1 MANSA
6 RYALALVLLGA
17 AQLSLGFYL
26 PGVAPTDYKA
36 GDQLRAKVE
45 ALTSVRTQLPYEYYV
60 LPFCRDGIDMS
71 NQEALN
77 LGEVLRGSR
86 IYNTPY
92 TMTMGMNQN
101 CKILCHK
108 EYTQEEVQEFSLMI
122 EEEYRSHFLVDNLPV
137 AMSVFHETEEGST
150 VKAYET
156 GYPLGHVV
164 DENGKSPEG
173 DGEQV
178 AKTGKQQ
185 IVLFNHLRFT
195 ILMHED
201 AKKGPRRVVGFEVE
215 PFSVKHTYMNKID
228 FSECV
233 GVQAGA
239 NGQCNLNTCSARH
252 QVGLHERPL
261 LLDVNKKG
269 KTEVIWT
276 YDVTF
281 QQSNIKWSTRW
292 DTYLQSADDAQVH
305 WFSILNSF
313 MIVLFLSGLIAMI
326 MIRTLRRDFQRYDES
341 LEEGQEE
348 TGWKLVHGD
357 VFRPPP
363 MAGWLSVMIGSGVQL
378 AVSAVFLMLFACFGF
393 LSPANRGAL
402 MQAMLFIFV
411 FMGMVGG
418 YTAARFFRLFKGN
431 RWKENSL
438 FTALVYP
445 GFVFAIFFSINLV
458 IWGQKSSGAVPF
470 GTLLALLCMW
480 LLISTPLVIGGAY
493 FGFRKQPL
501 DLPVRTNQIPRLVPE
516 QPWFNNGIL
525 TILVGGILPFG
536 AVFVEVYYVLSSVWL
551 HQFYYLFG
559 FLFLVL
565 VILFLTCAEVTIVM
579 CYFQLCSENYHWWW
593 RAFLTSGCCS
603 LYVFVYSIYYAY
615 TKLQMARAVAGVV
628 YVGYMAVVSLS
639 FFLITGALGFLAC
652 FLFVRQIY
660 SAIKI
665 D

>member
-1 MANSA
+1 MVASA
-6 RYALALVLLGA
+6 APRLAVALVLLGSA
-17 AQLSLGFYL
+17 SRTLGFYL
-26 PGVAPTDYKA
+26 PGVAPTDYKP
-36 GDQLRAKVE
+36 GDKLTAKVE

-60 LPFCRDGIDMS
+60 LPFCKDGIDMS
-71 NQEALN
+71 NQESLN

-92 TMTMGMNQN
+92 TFTMGLNQN
-101 CKILCHK
+101 CKILCQK
-108 EYTQEEVQEFSLMI
+108 EYSQEEVQEFALMI

-137 AMSVFHETEEGST
+137 AMSVFHETDEGST

-164 DENGKSPEG
+164 DENGKSATDDNGNEKPRP
-173 DGEQV
+173 
-178 AKTGKQQ
+178 KSGKQQ

-195 ILMHED
+195 VLVHED
-201 AKKGPRRVVGFEVE
+201 PKKGTRRVVGFEVE
-215 PFSVKHTYMNKID
+215 PFSVKHTYMNEID
-228 FSECV
+228 FSHCV

-239 NGQCNLNTCSARH
+239 NNKCNLNTCSARH

-276 YDVTF
+276 YDVAF
-281 QQSNIKWSTRW
+281 HQSNIKWSTRW

-357 VFRPPP
+357 VFRAPPL
-363 MAGWLSVMIGSGVQL
+363 ASWLCVMIGTGVQL
-378 AVSAVFLMLFACFGF
+378 AASAVFLMLFACFGF

-418 YTAARFFRLFKGN
+418 YTSARFFRLFKGT
-431 RWKENSL
+431 RWKQNSL
-438 FTALVYP
+438 FTAMVFP
-445 GFVFAIFFSINLV
+445 GIVFGIFFVLNLM

-470 GTLLALLCMW
+470 GTLFALLCMW
-480 LLISTPLVIGGAY
+480 FLISTPLVILGACEILE
-493 FGFRKQPL
+493 KS
-501 DLPVRTNQIPRLVPE
+501 VPN
-516 QPWFNNGIL
+516 FI
-525 TILVGGILPFG
+525 
-536 AVFVEVYYVLSSVWL
+536 S
-551 HQFYYLFG
+551 
-559 FLFLVL
+559 
-565 VILFLTCAEVTIVM
+565 
-579 CYFQLCSENYHWWW
+579 
-593 RAFLTSGCCS
+593 
-603 LYVFVYSIYYAY
+603 
-615 TKLQMARAVAGVV
+615 
-628 YVGYMAVVSLS
+628 
-639 FFLITGALGFLAC
+639 
-652 FLFVRQIY
+652 
-660 SAIKI
+660 
-665 D
+665 